1 MAGTESAQDGGSPTT
16 RRQWPVLRSLAGYR
30 VEYLTRDL
38 AAGLTLAA
46 IAIPEQMATARLGG
60 FPPQVG
66 LMVLIAGALAFA
78 IFGGSR
84 YLSCGADSTITPIF
98 QGGILATFGLAAGAP
113 EYFPLATTLALMV
126 GAMLVV
132 AGIFRLGWIADL
144 LSMPVTTGFLA
155 GISLHILLSQLPAV
169 LGVPVP
175 GEGNALQRLAALAGE
190 VGGTNLYTLAIGAGV
205 LATIIVSERIDGR
218 IPGALIGLVVA
229 TLAVVAFGLEASG
242 VKTLGEVKGEL
253 PHVALPVITASRLVA
268 LVPLALIIAITVM
281 VQTAATTRSFPP
293 SADES
298 PDVDRDFIGVGAGSV
313 LTGLIGAFAV
323 NASPPRTAI
332 IAESGGRSQVA
343 GLIAAAITIALL
355 AAGAALLRHVP
366 QAALGGVLLFVAL
379 RIFRVRQIVGVL
391 RQSPA
396 EFGLIVATAALIVV
410 LPIAQGVG
418 IGIALSLLHGIWTTT
433 QARAVEFERVP
444 GTTIWWPKSAL
455 TEGETEPGVIVAGL
469 QAPLS
474 FLNAYRFRADAR
486 ALVQA
491 AGAPRLFVLEA
502 TGIVEIDFTAAQVL
516 IGFINECHNAKVPV
530 PFAIA
535 RLESVRAQEAL
546 VRFHVHDVLHP
557 DRIFRSVEEAIRT
570 LAPHR
575 A

>member
-1 MAGTESAQDGGSPTT
+1 MAEKDGVMSP
-16 RRQWPVLRSLAGYR
+16 RAGRAGYRPWPLLRSLAGYR
-30 VEYLTRDL
+30 AEYLARDL

-60 FPPQVG
+60 FAPQVG
-66 LMVLIAGALAFA
+66 LIALVAGAVAFA

-84 YLSCGADSTITPIF
+84 CLSCGADSTITPIF
-98 QGGILATFGLAAGAP
+98 QGGIAMSLAVATGSPQYFALAAA
-113 EYFPLATTLALMV
+113 LALIV
-126 GAMLVV
+126 GGILIL
-132 AGIFRLGWIADL
+132 AGVFCLGWIADL
-144 LSMPVTTGFLA
+144 LSIPVTTGFLA
-155 GISLHILLSQLPAV
+155 GISIHILLSQLPAV
-169 LGVPVP
+169 LGVTAP
-175 GEGNALQRLAALAGE
+175 EGGVMLERLATLAGE
-190 VGGTNLYTLAIGAGV
+190 IGSTNPFTLAIGVGV
-205 LATIIVSERIDGR
+205 LATIIVSERINGR
-218 IPGALIGLVVA
+218 IPGALIGLAVA
-229 TLAVVAFGLEASG
+229 TLAVVAFDLEHHA
-242 VKTLGEVKGEL
+242 VRTLGEVKGEL
-253 PHVALPVITASRLVA
+253 PHVALPMIDPSSLAG

-293 SADES
+293 SADEP

-313 LTGLIGAFAV
+313 LTGLIGAFPV

-332 IAESGGRSQVA
+332 VAESGGRSQVA
-343 GLIAAAITIALL
+343 GLIAAAITVALL
-355 AAGAALLRHVP
+355 VAGAALLRHVP

-379 RIFRVRQIVGVL
+379 RIFRVRDMAGIL

-396 EFGLIVATAALIVV
+396 EFVLIVATAATIVV
-410 LPIAQGVG
+410 MPIEQGVG

-433 QARAVEFERVP
+433 QARLVLFERVG
-444 GTTIWWPKSAL
+444 GTTIWWPQSAQL
-455 TEGETEPGVIVAGL
+455 KGELEPGVVVAGL

-486 ALVQA
+486 ALLQSMA
-491 AGAPRLFVLEA
+491 EKPHLFVLEA

-516 IGFINECHNAKVPV
+516 IGFIRECHDDGV

-546 VRFHVHDVLHP
+546 TRFHIHEVLDP

-570 LAPHR
+570 LARRP